1 MKLIIQIP
9 CLNEEETLPVTLGQI
24 PRHFKGIDQVEILV
38 VDDGSRDKTVEV
50 ARRLGVQHV
59 VRFTNNKGLA
69 RAFMAGV
76 DASLKLGADIIVN
89 TDADNQYR
97 AEDIQC
103 LIDPILEGRADLVVG
118 ERPIDE
124 IEHFSPVKKRL
135 QRLGS
140 WVVRLVSGT
149 EIPDATSGFRA
160 YSRDAALRINMV
172 SNFTYTLETII
183 QAGKQDIAITSV
195 PIRTNP
201 DLRESRLYGSIWGYL
216 KRSGGTIFR
225 IFTMYEPLK
234 VFSLLG
240 GGIFGVGVLIGL
252 RFLYFYWVGEGTGHV
267 QSLILG
273 IALLIIGFQIVV
285 LGLLSDLIAAN
296 RKLIEDGL
304 YRVKKIELQLG
315 KGDRG
320 ENR

>member
-1 MKLIIQIP
+1 MMKLIIQIP
-9 CLNEEETLPVTLGQI
+9 CLNEEQTLPITLRQL
-24 PRHFKGIDQVEILV
+24 PKKFKGVDEVEILV
-38 VDDGSRDKTVEV
+38 IDDGCTDRTVEI
-50 ARRLGVQHV
+50 ARELGVHHV

-97 AEDIQC
+97 AEDIQH
-103 LIDPILEGRADLVVG
+103 LIDPILEEKSDLVIG
-118 ERPIDE
+118 ERPIED
-124 IEHFSPVKKRL
+124 IQHFSFSKKKL

-140 WVVRLVSGT
+140 WVVRMVSGT

-160 YSRDAALRINMV
+160 YSRDAALRLNMI
-172 SNFTYTLETII
+172 SNFTYTLESII
-183 QAGKQDIAITSV
+183 QAGKQDIAICSV
-195 PIRTNP
+195 PVRTNP
-201 DLRESRLYGSIWGYL
+201 VLRKSRLYGSVWSYV

-240 GGIFGVGVLIGL
+240 WGIFGVGLFLGF
-252 RFLYFYWVGEGTGHV
+252 RFLYFFLIDQGSGHI

-273 IALLIIGFQIVV
+273 ASLLIIGFQIVV
-285 LGLLSDLIAAN
+285 LGLLADLIASN

-304 YRVKKIELQLG
+304 FRIKKIELARDT
-315 KGDRG
+315 KDHTH
-320 ENR
+320 

>member
-9 CLNEEETLPVTLGQI
+9 CFNEETTLPITFEQLPKQ
-24 PRHFKGIDQVEILV
+24 FKGVDQVEVLV
-38 VDDGSRDKTVEV
+38 IDDGSQDRTVEV
-50 ARRLGVQHV
+50 AQRLGVHHV

-69 RAFMAGV
+69 RAFMAGI

-97 AEDIQC
+97 AEDIQP
-103 LIDPILEGRADLVVG
+103 LIDPILEGNADLVIG
-118 ERPIDE
+118 ERPIDD
-124 IEHFSPVKKRL
+124 IQHFSFTKKKL

-160 YSRDAALRINMV
+160 YSRDAALRLNLL
-172 SNFTYTLETII
+172 SSFTYTLETII

-201 DLRESRLYGSIWGYL
+201 NLRESRLYTSIWSYV

-252 RFLYFYWVGEGTGHV
+252 RYLYFNWMGQGSGHI

-273 IALLIIGFQIVV
+273 AALLIIGFQVVV
-285 LGLLSDLIAAN
+285 LGLLSDLIASN

-304 YRVKKIELQLG
+304 FRIKKIELKQE
-315 KGDRG
+315 KPDPPT
-320 ENR
+320 

>member
-1 MKLIIQIP
+1 MIQIP
-9 CLNEEETLPVTLGQI
+9 CLNEERSLPLTLEQI
-24 PRHFKGIDQVEILV
+24 PRQFQGIDEVEILV
-38 VDDGSRDKTVEV
+38 VDDGSTDKTVEV
-50 ARRLGVQHV
+50 ARELGVNHV

-69 RAFMAGV
+69 RAFMAGI

-97 AEDIQC
+97 GEDIQR
-103 LIDPILEGRADLVVG
+103 LIDPILEGRADLVIG
-118 ERPIDE
+118 ERPIDD
-124 IEHFSPVKKRL
+124 IAHFSFTKKKL

-149 EIPDATSGFRA
+149 EIPDATSGFRG

-172 SNFTYTLETII
+172 TNFTYTLETII
-183 QAGKQDIAITSV
+183 QAGKQDMAITSV

-201 DLRESRLYGSIWGYL
+201 MLRESRLYSGIWSYV
-216 KRSGGTIFR
+216 KRSGATIFR

-240 GGIFGVGVLIGL
+240 WSIFVGGVLIGI
-252 RFLYFYWVGEGTGHV
+252 RFLYFYWIGQGSGHV

-273 IALLIIGFQIVV
+273 MAFLIIGFQVVV

-304 YRVKKIELQLG
+304 FRIKKIELEQERVS
-315 KGDRG
+315 KK
-320 ENR
+320 

>member
-1 MKLIIQIP
+1 
-9 CLNEEETLPVTLGQI
+9 
-24 PRHFKGIDQVEILV
+24 VEVLV
-38 VDDGSRDKTVEV
+38 IDDGSQDRTVEV
-50 ARRLGVQHV
+50 AQRLGVHHV

-69 RAFMAGV
+69 RAFMAGI

-97 AEDIQC
+97 AEDIQP
-103 LIDPILEGRADLVVG
+103 LIDPILEGNADLVIG
-118 ERPIDE
+118 ERPIDD
-124 IEHFSPVKKRL
+124 IQQFSFTKKKL

-160 YSRDAALRINMV
+160 YSRDAALRLNLL
-172 SNFTYTLETII
+172 SSFTYTLETII

-201 DLRESRLYGSIWGYL
+201 NLRESRLYTSIWSYV

-252 RFLYFYWVGEGTGHV
+252 RYLYFNWMGQGSGHI

-273 IALLIIGFQIVV
+273 AALLIIGFQVVV
-285 LGLLSDLIAAN
+285 LGLLSDLIASN

-304 YRVKKIELQLG
+304 FRIKKIELKQE
-315 KGDRG
+315 KPDPPT
-320 ENR
+320 

>member
-9 CLNEEETLPVTLGQI
+9 CFNEETTLPITFEQLPKQ
-24 PRHFKGIDQVEILV
+24 FKGVDQVEVLV
-38 VDDGSRDKTVEV
+38 IDDGSQDRTVEV
-50 ARRLGVQHV
+50 AQRLGVHHV

-69 RAFMAGV
+69 RAFMAGI

-97 AEDIQC
+97 AEDIQP
-103 LIDPILEGRADLVVG
+103 LIDPILEGNADLVIG
-118 ERPIDE
+118 ERPIDD
-124 IEHFSPVKKRL
+124 IQHFSFTKKKL

-160 YSRDAALRINMV
+160 YSRDAALRLNLL
-172 SNFTYTLETII
+172 SSFTYTLETII

-201 DLRESRLYGSIWGYL
+201 NLRESRLYTSIWSYV

-252 RFLYFYWVGEGTGHV
+252 RYLYFNWMGQGSGHI

-273 IALLIIGFQIVV
+273 AALLIIGFQVVV
-285 LGLLSDLIAAN
+285 LGLLSELIASN

-304 YRVKKIELQLG
+304 FRIKKIELKQE
-315 KGDRG
+315 KPDPPT
-320 ENR
+320 